1 MYYNDLYY
9 IIVVYILNILA
20 VVNFYV
26 FEIAR
31 KLDMDTVD
39 MDRSSGIKIE

>member
-20 VVNFYV
+20 VVNFFV
-26 FEIAR
+26 LEIAR
-31 KLDMDTVD
+31 KLDMDTVG
-39 MDRSSGIKIE
+39 MDR